1 MPDQRIEDLFVELDK
16 QAGNRRMPPIH
27 RWKSAPEGRID
38 IRIAR
43 DGTWYH
49 EGTAFTRPALV
60 RLFST
65 VLVREGDAY
74 FLVSPHEKLRI
85 VVEDV
90 PLLALDFEA
99 RGTGEQSEL
108 LFSTNGGDLVV
119 ASDEHPI
126 TLRGGRPYLNVRDGL
141 DALIVRSAFYRLVD
155 LAIERDGRP
164 CLFSR
169 GACFFLD

>member
-1 MPDQRIEDLFVELDK
+1 
-16 QAGNRRMPPIH
+16 MPPIH
-27 RWKSAPEGRID
+27 RWQSAPEGRID

-90 PLLALDFEA
+90 PLLALDFDT
-99 RGTGEQSEL
+99 RGTGDQSEL

-119 ASDEHPI
+119 ASNEHPI
-126 TLRGGRPYLNVRDGL
+126 ALRRGRPYLNVRDGL
-141 DALIVRSAFYRLVD
+141 DALIIRSAFYRLVD
-155 LAIERDGRP
+155 LAIERDGRH

>member
-1 MPDQRIEDLFVELDK
+1 MPDHRIEDLFSELDR
-16 QAGNRRMPPIH
+16 QASGRQLPPIH
-27 RWKSAPEGRID
+27 RWVSAAEGQID

-49 EGTAFTRPALV
+49 EGVAFTRPALV
-60 RLFST
+60 RLFAT
-65 VLVREGDAY
+65 VLLREGDAY

-90 PLLALDFEA
+90 PLLAVDFEM
-99 RGTGEQSEL
+99 RGEGEYREL
-108 LFSTNGGDLVV
+108 LFSTNGGDLVM
-119 ASDEHPI
+119 ASHEHPI
-126 TLRGGRPYLNVRDGL
+126 ALRAGRPYLAVRDGL
-141 DALIVRSAFYRLVD
+141 EALIIRSAFYRLMDHAV
-155 LAIERDGRP
+155 EQDGRP